1 MKRFVAIALFLL
13 ANSFAA
19 HVAVLE
25 TTRDDVNLLDH
36 KECQFL
42 TDKLRQ
48 MAIMELPSTSGY
60 TIMTRENINTML
72 PPGKSVEEC
81 EGSCLVETGKNI
93 SADYVAQGR
102 VSHFG
107 SMVTLTVELYETAS
121 GKLMSSFAVQSENAE
136 GLLKEIEERSAPLF
150 NAIKETEKPKQQA
163 MQKSEAV
170 VAEEDQPQAQM
181 ENAAVGENERETENE
196 ATAEQSA
203 KPVKTMHAFNASF
216 PLEVETWDEESIYYS
231 WGVALNWSYYH
242 FASTGFSSLFA
253 LTGGYTDAQTKIHGS
268 EDYEGFAVNVKY
280 GIGFA
285 PVRGRLLLAVYGFLG
300 LDFKY
305 LFLQYYDGNYYESS
319 RDYNGGYYREG
330 EDPEGDLMT
339 LNLILGSRI
348 LVAYQLSERFGL
360 NLGIDV
366 FADAFGYL
374 SYEDGGDY
382 CSYLENITAAPYI
395 GVAIRF

>member
-13 ANSFAA
+13 ANCFAA

-121 GKLMSSFAVQSENAE
+121 GKLMSSFAVQSENAV

-150 NAIKETEKPKQQA
+150 SAIKEAEKPRQEEPKDRVEDDAQVV
-163 MQKSEAV
+163 V
-170 VAEEDQPQAQM
+170 VAENESGAEVSPENPVESQAK
-181 ENAAVGENERETENE
+181 AYRVL
-196 ATAEQSA
+196 
-203 KPVKTMHAFNASF
+203 HAFSLVVPIENSI
-216 PLEVETWDEESIYYS
+216 WDDRLV
-231 WGVALNWSYYH
+231 GFGAGLGLNWSRYQIE
-242 FASTGFSSLFA
+242 SSGFSTVASLA
-253 LTGGYTDAQTKIHGS
+253 LSFFYAEAHYSDG
-268 EDYEGFAVNVKY
+268 YEGIDANLKY
-280 GIGFA
+280 GWGFA
-285 PVRGRLLLAVYGFLG
+285 PIRDKGLLAFYGLLG
-300 LDFKY
+300 FDFKY
-305 LFLQYYDGNYYESS
+305 LDGANA
-319 RDYNGGYYREG
+319 DGG
-330 EDPEGDLMT
+330 EDYLGDFLSF
-339 LNLILGSRI
+339 NLLQLGTKIIIGTTPINDRVRLICGVDVMVEILTIGSYASGESI
-348 LVAYQLSERFGL
+348 IVQF
-360 NLGIDV
+360 
-366 FADAFGYL
+366 
-374 SYEDGGDY
+374 ED
-382 CSYLENITAAPYI
+382 ITFAPYL
-395 GVAIRF
+395 GAAIDF

>member
-48 MAIMELPSTSGY
+48 MAIMELPTTSGY

-150 NAIKETEKPKQQA
+150 NAIKEAEKPKSHASQESQA
-163 MQKSEAV
+163 VDEAQAQSQMEKNSVSESKSES
-170 VAEEDQPQAQM
+170 VAEQPVVPLKSM
-181 ENAAVGENERETENE
+181 L
-196 ATAEQSA
+196 
-203 KPVKTMHAFNASF
+203 AFNAML
-216 PLEVETWDEESIYYS
+216 PIENATWDDESINFA
-231 WGVALNWSYYH
+231 WGIALNISYYK
-242 FASTGFSSLFA
+242 FAPTGYSSLFA
-253 LTGGYTDAQTKIHGS
+253 VSGGYVHVQVGGEYDGYDINAKF
-268 EDYEGFAVNVKY
+268 GFGY
-280 GIGFA
+280 A
-285 PVRGRLLLAVYGFLG
+285 PVRNNLLLAVYGFLG

-305 LFLQYYDGNYYESS
+305 VFLDYYERGSYDES
-319 RDYNGGYYREG
+319 
-330 EDPEGDLMT
+330 PGDQWA
-339 LNLILGSRI
+339 LNVILGSRI
-348 LVAYQLSERFGL
+348 LAAYQLSERVAL
-360 NLGIDV
+360 NLGADV
-366 FADAFGYL
+366 FADAIGFYSFERHGGGTYL
-374 SYEDGGDY
+374 VF
-382 CSYLENITAAPYI
+382 ENVTVAPYV

>member
-13 ANSFAA
+13 ANCFAA

-48 MAIMELPSTSGY
+48 MAIMELPTTSGY

-121 GKLMSSFAVQSENAE
+121 GKLMSSFAVQSENAA

-150 NAIKETEKPKQQA
+150 SAIKEAEKPKSHASQESQA
-163 MQKSEAV
+163 VDEAQAQSQMEETSANESESES
-170 VAEEDQPQAQM
+170 VAEQPVVPLKSM
-181 ENAAVGENERETENE
+181 L
-196 ATAEQSA
+196 
-203 KPVKTMHAFNASF
+203 AFNAML
-216 PLEVETWDEESIYYS
+216 PIENATWDDESINFA
-231 WGVALNWSYYH
+231 WGIALNISYYK
-242 FASTGFSSLFA
+242 FAPTGYSSLFA
-253 LTGGYTDAQTKIHGS
+253 VSGGYVHVQVGGEYDGYDINAKF
-268 EDYEGFAVNVKY
+268 GFGY
-280 GIGFA
+280 A
-285 PVRGRLLLAVYGFLG
+285 PVRNNLLLAVYGFLG

-305 LFLQYYDGNYYESS
+305 VFLDYYERGSYDES
-319 RDYNGGYYREG
+319 
-330 EDPEGDLMT
+330 PGDQRA
-339 LNLILGSRI
+339 LNVILGSRI
-348 LVAYQLSERFGL
+348 LAAYQLSERVAL
-360 NLGIDV
+360 NLGADV
-366 FADAFGYL
+366 FADAIGFYSFERHGDATYL
-374 SYEDGGDY
+374 VF
-382 CSYLENITAAPYI
+382 ENVTVAPYV

>member
-25 TTRDDVNLLDH
+25 TTRDDENLLDY

-121 GKLMSSFAVQSENAE
+121 GKLVSSFAVQSENAV
-136 GLLKEIEERSAPLF
+136 GLLKEIEERAAPLF
-150 NAIKETEKPKQQA
+150 KAIKDVEKPKPLPTQETQTITAEAEQQQSQVEESVA
-163 MQKSEAV
+163 SE
-170 VAEEDQPQAQM
+170 D
-181 ENAAVGENERETENE
+181 NAENE
-196 ATAEQSA
+196 AAAEQ
-203 KPVKTMHAFNASF
+203 PVKSYKLMHAFNVVLPIENA
-216 PLEVETWDEESIYYS
+216 TWDDESIEYS
-231 WGVALNWSYYH
+231 WGFAFNWSYYQ
-242 FASTGFSSLFA
+242 FSSSSFSSLFA
-253 LTGGYTDAQTKIHGS
+253 LTGGYAYAETRKHG
-268 EDYEGFAVNVKY
+268 YEEYGGFGVNVKY
-280 GIGFA
+280 GAGYA
-285 PVRGRLLLAVYGFLG
+285 PVRSKLLLAFYGFLG
-300 LDFKY
+300 IDFKY
-305 LFLQYYDGNYYESS
+305 LYLDYYEGNYHYDYYDYYDGYSHYVE
-319 RDYNGGYYREG
+319 

-348 LVAYQLSERFGL
+348 LLAYQLNDRSGL
-360 NLGIDV
+360 NLGVDV
-366 FADAFGYL
+366 FTDAIGFV
-374 SYEDGGDY
+374 SYVDGGDY
-382 CSYLENITAAPYI
+382 CLGFEEITVAPYI
-395 GVAIRF
+395 GVTVRF

>member
-136 GLLKEIEERSAPLF
+136 GLLKEIEERAAPLF
-150 NAIKETEKPKQQA
+150 NAIKEAEKPKPQA

-181 ENAAVGENERETENE
+181 EEPA
-196 ATAEQSA
+196 AEQPA
-203 KPVKTMHAFNASF
+203 KPVKTMHSFNVSF
-216 PLEVETWDEESIYYS
+216 PLEVETWDEQSIYYS
-231 WGVALNWSYYH
+231 WGVALNWSYYK
-242 FASTGFSSLFA
+242 FDSTGFSSLFA
-253 LTGGYTDAQTKIHGS
+253 LTGGYTDARTKINGS

-280 GIGFA
+280 GVGFA
-285 PVRGRLLLAVYGFLG
+285 PVRSRLLLAFYGFLG

-305 LFLQYYDGNYYESS
+305 LFLQYYDDNYYSH
-319 RDYNGGYYREG
+319 GGYIMLK
-330 EDPEGDLMT
+330 DPEGDLMT

-395 GVAIRF
+395 GVTIRF

>member
-121 GKLMSSFAVQSENAE
+121 GKLMSSFAVQSENAI
-136 GLLKEIEERSAPLF
+136 GLLKEIEERAAPLF
-150 NAIKETEKPKQQA
+150 KAIKEAEKPKSQA

-203 KPVKTMHAFNASF
+203 KPVKTMHAFNVMVPIENSI
-216 PLEVETWDEESIYYS
+216 WDDRLV
-231 WGVALNWSYYH
+231 GFGAGLGLNWSRYQIE
-242 FASTGFSSLFA
+242 SSGFSTVASLA
-253 LTGGYTDAQTKIHGS
+253 LSFFYAEAHLSDG
-268 EDYEGFAVNVKY
+268 YEGIDANLKY
-280 GIGFA
+280 GWGFA
-285 PVRGRLLLAVYGFLG
+285 PIRDKGLLAFYGLLG
-300 LDFKY
+300 FDFKY
-305 LFLQYYDGNYYESS
+305 LDGANA
-319 RDYNGGYYREG
+319 DGG
-330 EDPEGDLMT
+330 EDYLGDFLSF
-339 LNLILGSRI
+339 NLLQLGTKIIVGTTPINDRVRLI
-348 LVAYQLSERFGL
+348 C
-360 NLGIDV
+360 GIDV
-366 FADAFGYL
+366 MVEFLTIG
-374 SYEDGGDY
+374 SYASGESIIVQFED
-382 CSYLENITAAPYI
+382 ITFAPYL
-395 GVAIRF
+395 GAAIDF

>member
-121 GKLMSSFAVQSENAE
+121 GKLMSSFAVQSENAV

-150 NAIKETEKPKQQA
+150 NAIKEAEKPRQEEPKDRVEDDAQ
-163 MQKSEAV
+163 V
-170 VAEEDQPQAQM
+170 VAAESALPQNSAEESVVS
-181 ENAAVGENERETENE
+181 ESGTENE
-196 ATAEQSA
+196 TAAEQPA
-203 KPVKTMHAFNASF
+203 KPVKTMHAFNVMVPIENSI
-216 PLEVETWDEESIYYS
+216 WDDRLV
-231 WGVALNWSYYH
+231 GFGAGLGLNWSRYQIE
-242 FASTGFSSLFA
+242 SSGFSTVASLA
-253 LTGGYTDAQTKIHGS
+253 LSFFYAEAHYSDG
-268 EDYEGFAVNVKY
+268 YEGIDANLKY
-280 GIGFA
+280 GWGFA
-285 PVRGRLLLAVYGFLG
+285 PIRDKG
-300 LDFKY
+300 LFM
-305 LFLQYYDGNYYESS
+305 
-319 RDYNGGYYREG
+319 DYWG
-330 EDPEGDLMT
+330 LT
-339 LNLILGSRI
+339 LSI
-348 LVAYQLSERFGL
+348 
-360 NLGIDV
+360 
-366 FADAFGYL
+366 
-374 SYEDGGDY
+374 
-382 CSYLENITAAPYI
+382 
-395 GVAIRF
+395 

>member
-48 MAIMELPSTSGY
+48 MAIMELPTTSGY

-121 GKLMSSFAVQSENAE
+121 GKLMSSFAVQSENAV
-136 GLLKEIEERSAPLF
+136 GLLKEIEERSATLF
-150 NAIKETEKPKQQA
+150 GAIKGAEKTKREEPKDRVEGETQE
-163 MQKSEAV
+163 V
-170 VAEEDQPQAQM
+170 VAAGNESDAEVSPENPEERPSSNSKVLHALNFIVPI
-181 ENAAVGENERETENE
+181 EN
-196 ATAEQSA
+196 SI
-203 KPVKTMHAFNASF
+203 
-216 PLEVETWDEESIYYS
+216 WDDRLVNF
-231 WGVALNWSYYH
+231 GAGLGLNWSRYRIE
-242 FASTGFSSLFA
+242 SSGFSTVASLA
-253 LTGGYTDAQTKIHGS
+253 LSFIVAEAHYVD
-268 EDYEGFAVNVKY
+268 DYEGIDANLKY
-280 GIGFA
+280 GWGFA
-285 PVRGRLLLAVYGFLG
+285 PIRDKGLLAFYGQLG
-300 LDFKY
+300 FDFKY
-305 LFLQYYDGNYYESS
+305 LDGTNTA
-319 RDYNGGYYREG
+319 GG
-330 EDPEGDLMT
+330 EDYLGDL
-339 LNLILGSRI
+339 LSFNLLQLGTKVVFGTTQINDRIRLICGVDVMVEILTIGSYDRAGTI
-348 LVAYQLSERFGL
+348 VVQF
-360 NLGIDV
+360 
-366 FADAFGYL
+366 
-374 SYEDGGDY
+374 EDF
-382 CSYLENITAAPYI
+382 TVAPYL
-395 GVAIRF
+395 GAAIEF

>member
-25 TTRDDVNLLDH
+25 TTRDDVNLLDY

-121 GKLMSSFAVQSENAE
+121 GKLMSSFAVQSENAV
-136 GLLKEIEERSAPLF
+136 GLLKEIEERSATLF
-150 NAIKETEKPKQQA
+150 NAIKEAEKPKPLPTRETQTIT
-163 MQKSEAV
+163 
-170 VAEEDQPQAQM
+170 AETEQPQSQVEESVAS
-181 ENAAVGENERETENE
+181 EDNAENE
-196 ATAEQSA
+196 AAAEQ
-203 KPVKTMHAFNASF
+203 PVKSYKLMHAFNVVLPIENAI
-216 PLEVETWDEESIYYS
+216 WDDRLVGF
-231 WGVALNWSYYH
+231 GVGLGLNWSRYRIE
-242 FASTGFSSLFA
+242 SSGFSTVASLA
-253 LTGGYTDAQTKIHGS
+253 LSFVNAEAHYSD
-268 EDYEGFAVNVKY
+268 DYEGIDVNLKY
-280 GIGFA
+280 GWGFA
-285 PVRGRLLLAVYGFLG
+285 PIRNKGLLAFYGQLG
-300 LDFKY
+300 FDFKY
-305 LFLQYYDGNYYESS
+305 LDGANA
-319 RDYNGGYYREG
+319 DGG
-330 EDPEGDLMT
+330 EDYLGDL
-339 LNLILGSRI
+339 LSFNLLQLGTKIIVGTTPINDRVRLI
-348 LVAYQLSERFGL
+348 C
-360 NLGIDV
+360 GIDV
-366 FADAFGYL
+366 MVEFLTIG
-374 SYEDGGDY
+374 SYDRAESIIVQFED
-382 CSYLENITAAPYI
+382 ITFAPYL
-395 GVAIRF
+395 GAAIDF

>member
-48 MAIMELPSTSGY
+48 MAIMELPTTSGY

-121 GKLMSSFAVQSENAE
+121 GKLMSSFAVQSENAV
-136 GLLKEIEERSAPLF
+136 GLLKEIEERSATLF
-150 NAIKETEKPKQQA
+150 SAIKEAEKTKPYASQESQSVEESQA
-163 MQKSEAV
+163 QSQMEKNSVSESKSES
-170 VAEEDQPQAQM
+170 VAEQPVVPLNSMLAF
-181 ENAAVGENERETENE
+181 NAAVLRYAVHHERYGDENTHWN
-196 ATAEQSA
+196 
-203 KPVKTMHAFNASF
+203 
-216 PLEVETWDEESIYYS
+216 
-231 WGVALNWSYYH
+231 
-242 FASTGFSSLFA
+242 
-253 LTGGYTDAQTKIHGS
+253 
-268 EDYEGFAVNVKY
+268 
-280 GIGFA
+280 
-285 PVRGRLLLAVYGFLG
+285 
-300 LDFKY
+300 
-305 LFLQYYDGNYYESS
+305 
-319 RDYNGGYYREG
+319 
-330 EDPEGDLMT
+330 
-339 LNLILGSRI
+339 
-348 LVAYQLSERFGL
+348 
-360 NLGIDV
+360 
-366 FADAFGYL
+366 
-374 SYEDGGDY
+374 
-382 CSYLENITAAPYI
+382 
-395 GVAIRF
+395 

>member
-48 MAIMELPSTSGY
+48 MAIMELPTTSGY

-150 NAIKETEKPKQQA
+150 SAIKEAEKTKPYASQESQSVEESQA
-163 MQKSEAV
+163 QSQMEKNSVSESKSES
-170 VAEEDQPQAQM
+170 VAEQPVVPLKSM
-181 ENAAVGENERETENE
+181 L
-196 ATAEQSA
+196 
-203 KPVKTMHAFNASF
+203 AFNAML
-216 PLEVETWDEESIYYS
+216 PIENATWDDESINFA
-231 WGVALNWSYYH
+231 WGIALNISYYK
-242 FASTGFSSLFA
+242 FAPTGYSSLFA
-253 LTGGYTDAQTKIHGS
+253 VSGGYVHVQVGGEYDGYDINAKF
-268 EDYEGFAVNVKY
+268 GFGY
-280 GIGFA
+280 A
-285 PVRGRLLLAVYGFLG
+285 PVRNNLLLAVYGFLG

-305 LFLQYYDGNYYESS
+305 VFLDYYERGSYDES
-319 RDYNGGYYREG
+319 
-330 EDPEGDLMT
+330 PGDQRA
-339 LNLILGSRI
+339 LNVILGSRI
-348 LVAYQLSERFGL
+348 LAAYQLSERVAL
-360 NLGIDV
+360 NLGADV
-366 FADAFGYL
+366 FADAIGFYSFERHGDATYL
-374 SYEDGGDY
+374 VF
-382 CSYLENITAAPYI
+382 ENVTVAPYV

>member
-150 NAIKETEKPKQQA
+150 SAIKEAEKPRQEEPELEKPQNRAEDDAQEVTA
-163 MQKSEAV
+163 ESAV
-170 VAEEDQPQAQM
+170 PQSSAEEPVAS
-181 ENAAVGENERETENE
+181 ERETENE
-196 ATAEQSA
+196 TAAEQSA
-203 KPVKTMHAFNASF
+203 KPLESMLAFNVVLPFENA
-216 PLEVETWDEESIYYS
+216 TWDDETINFA
-231 WGVALNWSYYH
+231 WGIALNVSYYR
-242 FASTGFSSLFA
+242 FTPTGFSNLFA
-253 LTGGYTDAQTKIHGS
+253 FTGGYTRAQAGYK
-268 EDYEGFAVNVKY
+268 EGEYDGLDINVKSGVGY
-280 GIGFA
+280 A
-285 PVRGRLLLAVYGFLG
+285 PVRNNLLLAFYGFLG

-305 LFLQYYDGNYYESS
+305 LFVGYYHDYSGDYYE
-319 RDYNGGYYREG
+319 DG
-330 EDPEGDLMT
+330 PGDLMT
-339 LNLILGSRI
+339 INLILGGRI
-348 LVAYQLSERFGL
+348 LAAYQLSERVAL
-360 NLGIDV
+360 NLGADV
-366 FADAFGYL
+366 FADAIGWADYL
-374 SYEDGGDY
+374 DWELFVFFED
-382 CSYLENITAAPYI
+382 ITVAPYI